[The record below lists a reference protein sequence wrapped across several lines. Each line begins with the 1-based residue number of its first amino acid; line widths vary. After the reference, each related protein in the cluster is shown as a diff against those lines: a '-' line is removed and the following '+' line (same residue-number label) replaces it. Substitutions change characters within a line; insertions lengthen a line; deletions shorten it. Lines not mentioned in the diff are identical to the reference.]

1 MTDAPSISPE
11 SISPTSISAVSISSA
26 HPYDNLLPDSLRHA
40 DSYKWTKYGDE
51 VLPLWV
57 ADMDFPVAP
66 AILEALHARLD
77 RGLGYYQMMG
87 DPTLKALLIEKLGQD
102 GLTGLKPEHLSFL
115 PGVVPGLYAA
125 VQGLT
130 EPGDEVLIFTP
141 SYPPFLSAV
150 TDHGRVSKEVPLRT
164 LPDGYLLDMPA
175 LEAAVTSRTKLLM
188 LCHPHN
194 PTGRVW
200 TSAELRELADFAH
213 KHNLYVV
220 CDELHADLR
229 FEGAPAYRP
238 FAAQDDATA
247 QRTVTLTGP
256 CKTYNVAG
264 LGIGVM
270 LSHNAELVARLEK
283 SVKGIMGH
291 PGGLSVTMWQA
302 ALQGGAGWRTQ
313 TLAYLQANRD
323 FMTAF
328 LASEL
333 PDLPFTAPQATYLA
347 WLDLRSHPRSADIQ
361 QFLLEEARIALN
373 DGPTF
378 GQGYQGFVRLNFATS
393 RELLQEGLER
403 LARAVR
409 G

>member
-1 MTDAPSISPE
+1 LALSPPQLAQYTPAMTDTP
-11 SISPTSISAVSISSA
+11 SISSA
-26 HPYDNLLPDSLRHA
+26 HPYDNLLPDSLRHV
-40 DSYKWTKYGDE
+40 DSMKWTKYGQD

-66 AILEALHARLD
+66 AILEALHSRLE

-87 DPTLKALLIEKLGQD
+87 DPTLKALLIDKLGHD

-150 TDHGRVSKEVPLRT
+150 TDHGRVSKEVPLR
-164 LPDGYLLDMPA
+164 LAPQGYELDMNA

-188 LCHPHN
+188 ICHPHN

-200 TSAELRELADFAH
+200 TSAELRELADFAA
-213 KHNLYVV
+213 KHTLYVV
-220 CDELHADLR
+220 SDELHADLR
-229 FEGAPAYRP
+229 FSDAPAYRA

-270 LSHNAELVARLEK
+270 ISHNAELIARLEK
-283 SVKGIMGH
+283 SVRGIMGH

-302 ALQGGAGWRTQ
+302 ALQGGAEWRTQ
-313 TLAYLQANRD
+313 TLTYLQANRD
-323 FMTAF
+323 FLSEF
-328 LASEL
+328 LAREL
-333 PDLPFTAPQATYLA
+333 PEVPYTAPQATYLA
-347 WLDLRSHPRSADIQ
+347 WLDLRAHPRAADIQ
-361 QFLLEEARIALN
+361 SFLLEEARIALN

-393 RELLQEGLER
+393 RGMLQEGLER
-403 LARAVR
+403 LAGAVK

>member
-1 MTDAPSISPE
+1 MTD
-11 SISPTSISAVSISSA
+11 TLSSA
-26 HPYDNLLPDSLRHA
+26 HPYDNVLPDLLRHA
-40 DSYKWTKYGDE
+40 DNMKWTKYGQD

-66 AILEALHARLD
+66 AILDALHQRLE
-77 RGLGYYQMMG
+77 RSLGYYQMMG
-87 DPTLKALLIEKLGQD
+87 DPDLKALLIDKLGRD
-102 GLTGLKPEHLSFL
+102 GLTGLKPEGLSFL

-150 TDHGRVSKEVPLRT
+150 TDHGRVSREVPLRLT
-164 LPDGYLLDMPA
+164 PQGYELDMPA
-175 LEAAVTSRTKLLM
+175 LEGAVTSRTKLLM

-200 TSAELRELADFAH
+200 TADELRELADFAARH
-213 KHNLYVV
+213 ELYVV
-220 CDELHADLR
+220 SDELHADLR
-229 FEGAPAYRP
+229 FSDAPAFIP
-238 FAAQDDATA
+238 FASQDDATA

-264 LGIGVM
+264 LGIGAM
-270 LSHNAELVARLEK
+270 LSHNAELVARLER

-291 PGGLSVTMWQA
+291 PGGLSVTMWRS
-302 ALQGGAGWRTQ
+302 ALTGGAQWRTQ

-323 FMTAF
+323 FLAQF

-333 PDLPFTAPQATYLA
+333 PSVPFAAPQATYLA
-347 WLDLRSHPRSADIQ
+347 WLDLRGHPRAADIQ
-361 QFLLEEARIALN
+361 QFLLDEARIALN

-393 RELLQEGLER
+393 RELLQDGLER
-403 LARAVR
+403 LAGAVK
-409 G
+409 GL